1 MSKINKQK
9 NTVSKKKV
17 QEPIGTRIAKAVFE
31 EKKISERIFGYISYD
46 INFVKATYA
55 GKTQRPAKITS
66 LEKGIV
72 GILLVDETASFE
84 KIGLILGLDV
94 VNDKAEQSILRTA
107 IETLRG
113 FNAIEGDDSCMA
125 LTNAGRTYADKGERP
140 DTYTKSFDIYVDKD
154 HLSWLNIKNCI
165 GDNLSKINEINTPCE
180 NLNLSLEEIKQF
192 AECQAQDVHFP
203 QNRYL
208 LESAIWSEGHEASYK
223 VYVCFVQSIA
233 SSEDVRAFVYDE
245 N

>member
-1 MSKINKQK
+1 MSKIKKQK
-9 NTVSKKKV
+9 NTASQKV

-46 INFVKATYA
+46 INFIKATYA

-72 GILLVDETASFE
+72 GILLVDETSSFE

-107 IETLRG
+107 IDTLRG

-125 LTNAGRTYADKGERP
+125 LTDAGRTYADKGERP
-140 DTYTKSFDIYVDKD
+140 DTYTKSFDIYVDKS
-154 HLSWLNIKNCI
+154 HLSWLNIKNVK
-165 GDNLSKINEINTPCE
+165 GGNLVKGEVI
-180 NLNLSLEEIKQF
+180 
-192 AECQAQDVHFP
+192 
-203 QNRYL
+203 
-208 LESAIWSEGHEASYK
+208 
-223 VYVCFVQSIA
+223 
-233 SSEDVRAFVYDE
+233 SSGRPAFVIYGLLIFPIRFPAE
-245 N
+245 